1 MTDAPV
7 IIAGGGIGG
16 LATAL
21 TLHQI
26 GVPCLVFE
34 AARDMRPL
42 GVGINLQPN
51 AVRELY
57 DLGFTEQDLDRV
69 GVPARE
75 WALVGLNGHDIY
87 SEPRGR
93 LAGYRW
99 PQYAVHRG
107 RFHMLLYEKLVE
119 RAGAG
124 VVRLGSRVTGYRR
137 HADGRVSALV
147 EHAGGATSEA
157 AGTLLI
163 GADGIHSPV
172 RAQMHPD
179 QPPIHWGGA
188 VMWRG
193 TTWAPPIRTGSSFVG
208 LGTHRQ
214 RMVFYPIS
222 HPDPVTGLAMI
233 NWIAEVTMDTAEG
246 WKQSGWF
253 RQVPIDDFVHHFEHW
268 VWDWLDVPALIRQA
282 DGAFENPMID
292 RDPIPTW
299 RDGPVAL
306 LGDAAHAMYP
316 TGSNGGSQAVV
327 DARILGAAMLEHGV
341 TQEALAAYDARLCG
355 PISQL
360 ILRNRGAGPFGLLN
374 MVDER
379 CGGTFDD
386 IDAVIPAAERAEFM
400 AVYKAAAGFAIDSL
414 NKAPRMIPEGA
425 RAGTGRETEATEGA
439 ETEVTEGAET
449 EATEGAETEATEG
462 AETEETEETEE
473 TGSQRRNGATELN
486 GVRDIVHD

>member
-1 MTDAPV
+1 MRPFGQIGPSVTNSVV

-34 AARDMRPL
+34 AVRDMRPL

-57 DLGFTEQDLDRV
+57 DLGIGARELDRV
-69 GVPARE
+69 GLPAKE
-75 WALVGLNGHDIY
+75 WALVGLNGNDIY
-87 SEPRGR
+87 SEPRGA

-107 RFHMLLYEKLVE
+107 LFHVLLYRQARE
-119 RAGAG
+119 
-124 VVRLGSRVTGYRR
+124 RLGADAIRLGARVAGYRKN
-137 HADGRVSALV
+137 ADGGVTALI
-147 EHAGGATSEA
+147 ETADGKADEA
-157 AGTLLI
+157 KGSLLI
-163 GADGIHSPV
+163 GADGIHSAI

-193 TTWAPPIRTGSSFVG
+193 TSQGKPIRGGSSFVG
-208 LGTHRQ
+208 LGTHRH

-222 HPDPVTGLAMI
+222 HPDPRTGLSTI
-233 NWIAEVTMDTAEG
+233 NWIAEVTMDSAEG
-246 WKQSGWF
+246 WKQAGWF
-253 RQVPIDDFVHHFEHW
+253 RQVPIGDFIHHFDGW
-268 VWDWLDVPALIRQA
+268 VWDWLDVPALISNA
-282 DGAFENPMID
+282 DTVFENPMID
-292 RDPIPTW
+292 RDPVPTW
-299 RDGPVAL
+299 RDGPVLL

-316 TGSNGGSQAVV
+316 TGSNGGSQAIV
-327 DARILGAAMLEHGV
+327 DARILGAAMVEHGV
-341 TQEALAAYDARLCG
+341 TADALAAYDAKLCG

-379 CGGTFDD
+379 CGGTFDN
-386 IDAVIPAAERAEFM
+386 IDDVIPPAERTAFM
-400 AVYKAAAGFAIDSL
+400 AGYKAAAGFAVEAL
-414 NKAPRMIPEGA
+414 NKAPPTIAAGA
-425 RAGTGRETEATEGA
+425 R
-439 ETEVTEGAET
+439 
-449 EATEGAETEATEG
+449 
-462 AETEETEETEE
+462 
-473 TGSQRRNGATELN
+473 
-486 GVRDIVHD
+486 VR